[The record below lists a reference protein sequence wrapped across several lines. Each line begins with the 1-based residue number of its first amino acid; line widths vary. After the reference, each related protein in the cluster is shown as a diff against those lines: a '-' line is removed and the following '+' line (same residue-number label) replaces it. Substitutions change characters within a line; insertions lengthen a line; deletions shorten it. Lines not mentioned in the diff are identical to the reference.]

1 VARTFKPR
9 SSHAEN
15 YCVRKLGVIAALV
28 ALALPCARAD
38 AFRLEGGRWS
48 TPTITYYTETPAY
61 SWSVDAAAYAWNTS
75 GARVRFVKASRGS
88 AKVLLGIRW
97 YKHAGD
103 ARMHTFNGSIVRAEV
118 GIQTGHDRYEM
129 ALIVAH
135 ELGHVVGLDHET
147 GVCATMNP
155 SVGNDHTTRCPTPP
169 AGMWTCRLLQP
180 DDVRGAVGL
189 YGGVV
194 RPWRGSPFCNR

>member
-1 VARTFKPR
+1 
-9 SSHAEN
+9 
-15 YCVRKLGVIAALV
+15 VRKLGVIAALV
-28 ALALPCARAD
+28 ALVLPCAPAE
-38 AFRLEGGRWS
+38 AFRFEGTRWA
-48 TPTITYYTETPAY
+48 TPTITYYTETSAY

-75 GARVRFVKASRGS
+75 GARVRFVKSSRAS

-103 ARMHTFNGSIVRAEV
+103 ARMHAVNGSIVRAEV

-135 ELGHVVGLDHET
+135 ELGHVLGLDHET
-147 GVCATMNP
+147 GTCATMNP
-155 SVGNDHTTRCPTPP
+155 SVGDDHTTRCPAPP
-169 AGMWTCRLLQP
+169 AGMWTCRLLQA
-180 DDVRGAVGL
+180 DDVRGAVSL